1 MYGYARKCRNAL
13 PQTPKIPIK
22 IDWNEKPFEWEKYT
36 IYIEGPKGT
45 PVKIGN
51 LNNIMER

>member
-13 PQTPKIPIK
+13 PQTPKTPIK
-22 IDWNEKPFEWEKYT
+22 IDWNGKPFEWEKYT